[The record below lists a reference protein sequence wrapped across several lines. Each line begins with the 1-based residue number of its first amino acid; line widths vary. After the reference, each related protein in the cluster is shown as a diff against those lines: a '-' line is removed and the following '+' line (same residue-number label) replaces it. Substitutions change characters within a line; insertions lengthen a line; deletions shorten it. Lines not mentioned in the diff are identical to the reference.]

1 MASKQVYGEVTLTQ
15 TLLPWQTSEA
25 MTTSFPFSLAAKS
38 SHEAYAHSK
47 PGPCLQ
53 GVDLTMI
60 HIYPDFM
67 TSAGNLTMQ
76 LEFTQQYIQG
86 HVEES
91 QKLNKPLV
99 IGEIGKEPPLADR
112 NTYFTS
118 VFQTAMQS
126 AARGG
131 TLAGGLP

>member
-1 MASKQVYGEVTLTQ
+1 
-15 TLLPWQTSEA
+15 
-25 MTTSFPFSLAAKS
+25 
-38 SHEAYAHSK
+38 
-47 PGPCLQ
+47 
-53 GVDLTMI
+53 MI

-86 HVEES
+86 HMDES

-112 NTYFTS
+112 NTYFSS

-126 AARGG
+126 AASGG
-131 TLAGGLP
+131 TLAGRPSSLNDEPVNLAGCLLEAECKQ